1 MTATPSPTPA
11 PAPASG
17 GADDSVATLIEA
29 LQGRAIVL
37 VGMMGSGKSAIG
49 QRLAARIGLPF
60 VDADAEIVAAA
71 AGMTIPEIFQK
82 YGEAYFRNGERRV
95 IMRLL
100 NGGPM
105 VLATGGGAFMD
116 PRTRERIAERGVSIW
131 FDADIKTLL
140 KRVRRKNDRP
150 LLQNDDP
157 EETLRRLLDI
167 RQPVYALADIR
178 VESHD
183 APHEVMV
190 EETLNVIRASLP
202 NIIAAR
208 RAAQKKDFAKA
219 MNHLHPL
226 RAPTEQ
232 GATHRET
239 VGVALG
245 DGRAYDIIIGSNLLE
260 EAGEHIARVAPG
272 AACAIV
278 TDENV
283 ARLHLATLEKSLQ
296 KAGVRYSTIV
306 VTPGEKSKSLPVFGR
321 VCDEVLA
328 AKIERRDVVV
338 AFGGG
343 VVGDL
348 SGYVASSVRR
358 GTRFIQIPTTLLS
371 QVDSSVGGKT
381 GINSAFGKNLIGAF
395 YQPLLVLADVDVLQ
409 TLSPREFRAGY
420 AEVAKYGLIGDKRFF
435 EWLEA
440 DADAVFNS
448 RAEQICAVAVS
459 CETKAAIVARDE
471 TEQGDRA
478 LLNLGHTFGHAF
490 ELLAQYDS
498 ERLVHGEGV
507 AIGMVCAARFSAH
520 LGFCPMADAERV
532 ERHLASVGLPTK
544 IRDIPGWTHD
554 AQAIL
559 DAMYQDKKV
568 QSGSLTFILMR
579 GVGDSFIAKSID
591 PSEVLKFLQDELT
604 RA

>member
-1 MTATPSPTPA
+1 MIRPQTTSTPA
-11 PAPASG
+11 APPGGGDERASTIR
-17 GADDSVATLIEA
+17 AA
-29 LQGRAIVL
+29 LAGRALVF

-49 QRLAARIGLPF
+49 QRLAARLGLPF

-71 AGMTIPEIFQK
+71 AGMTIPEIFAK
-82 YGEAYFRNGERRV
+82 YGERYFRDGERRV

-100 NGGPM
+100 NAGEM

-116 PRTRERIAERGVSIW
+116 PRTRERVSARGVSIW
-131 FDADIKTLL
+131 LDADHKTLM

-150 LLQNDDP
+150 LLHTDDP
-157 EETLRRLLDI
+157 EETLRRLLET
-167 RQPVYALADIR
+167 RRPMYELADIR
-178 VESHD
+178 VESRD
-183 APHEVMV
+183 EPQDVMV
-190 EETLNVIRASLP
+190 EEVIDALVAQLP
-202 NIIAAR
+202 RIDAAR
-208 RAAQKKDFAKA
+208 KAQKKDFAKA
-219 MNHLHPL
+219 MTHLHL
-226 RAPTEQ
+226 ERVHADQ

-239 VGVALG
+239 IHVALA
-245 DGRAYDIIIGSNLLE
+245 GRSYDILIGAGLVE
-260 EAGEHIARVAPG
+260 EAGAHIARIAPG

-283 ARLHLATLEKSLQ
+283 ARLHLPTLEKSLTD
-296 KAGVRYSTIV
+296 AGIRYTTIV
-306 VTPGEKSKSLPVFGR
+306 VKPGEGSKSLATFGR

-328 AKIERRDVVV
+328 ARIERRDLIV

-348 SGYVASSVRR
+348 AGYVAASVRR
-358 GTRFIQIPTTLLS
+358 GSRFVQIPTTLLS

-381 GINSAFGKNLIGAF
+381 GVNSPHGKNLIGAF
-395 YQPLLVLADVDVLQ
+395 HQPALVLADVDVLR
-409 TLSPREFRAGY
+409 TLSLREYRAGY
-420 AEVAKYGLIGDKRFF
+420 AEVVKYGLIGDRRFF

-440 DADAVFNS
+440 DAEAVFHS

-490 ELLAQYDS
+490 ELLTHYDS
-498 ERLVHGEGV
+498 ARLVHGEGV
-507 AIGMVCAARFSAH
+507 AIGMACAARFSAR
-520 LGFCPMADAERV
+520 LGLCAPQDAERV
-532 ERHLASVGLPTK
+532 AKHLASVGLPTE
-544 IRDIPGWTHD
+544 IRQIPGFDSD
-554 AQAIL
+554 ARAIL

-568 QSGSLTFILMR
+568 EGGALTFILMR
-579 GVGDSFIAKSID
+579 GVGEAFIAKSVE
-591 PSEVLKFLQDELT
+591 PGEVLSFLNDELL